1 MTNKEIC
8 SYNLIKELNQDKL
21 FRKFGARII
30 TVYCKDGSK
39 FVYDKGLGLS
49 RCTAQDEKVC
59 GVLITNDILLETLYG
74 YNRRLDIDKSAA
86 SEIHYDIAKSNM
98 NATMELIYNSSLDLP
113 VEEQLDTIL
122 IISDMQF
129 VSDSESSSN
138 KMVMNFW
145 KNRFK
150 YAGLKWPEIVY
161 WNVNQ
166 SKATFLTSKYKN
178 IENTSESSEAILKDI
193 REHKTS
199 SPEQTMMKVLAH
211 YKYNS

>member
-30 TVYCKDGSK
+30 TVYCRDGSK
-39 FVYDKGLGLS
+39 FVYDKGLELS

-74 YNRRLDIDKSAA
+74 YNSS

-98 NATMELIYNSSLDLP
+98 NVTMELIYNSSLDLP

-129 VSDSESSSN
+129 VSDLENSSN
-138 KMVMNFW
+138 KLVMNFW

-178 IENTSESSEAILKDI
+178 IENTSESSVAILKDI
-193 REHKTS
+193 REHKTD